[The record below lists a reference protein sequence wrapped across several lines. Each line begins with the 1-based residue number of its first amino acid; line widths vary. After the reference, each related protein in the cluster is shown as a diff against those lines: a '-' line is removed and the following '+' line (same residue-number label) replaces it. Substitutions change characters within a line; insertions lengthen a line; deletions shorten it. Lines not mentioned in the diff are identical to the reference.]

1 MVAAVPKQP
10 ALSCVPGNP
19 QCAFKFGTCAVN
31 ALDDMCSECMQP
43 RGVNVQPT
51 LIAIVP
57 AALQVNPQGVNVA
70 PFGIAATAGK

>member
-1 MVAAVPKQP
+1 MFGSW
-10 ALSCVPGNP
+10 ALN
-19 QCAFKFGTCAVN
+19 T
-31 ALDDMCSECMQP
+31 LDNMRSDCLQP